1 MQQSENFR
9 APKELLSAQKI
20 ANALDTAVRLPIIG
34 VQVGLD
40 FFLGLIPVVGD
51 VIMMLMSLRIIQL
64 GKQLGMPQPLITK
77 MIRNAGIDMVLGFI
91 PFIGDIADIFYKANQ
106 ANVRLMEMWW
116 ISENKSAV
124 DQYTQKQLQEWEARH
139 DTENSQ

>member
-1 MQQSENFR
+1 MTQPENFR

-20 ANALDTAVRLPIIG
+20 ANSLDTAVRLPIVGIEL
-34 VQVGLD
+34 GLD

-64 GKQLGMPQPLITK
+64 GKRLGMPKPLIAK
-77 MIRNAGIDMVLGFI
+77 MFRNAGIDMVLGFI
-91 PFIGDIADIFYKANQ
+91 PFVGDIADIFYKANQ
-106 ANVRLMEMWW
+106 KNVRLMEQWW

-124 DQYTQKQLQEWEARH
+124 DQYTTQQLNEWEARN
-139 DTENSQ
+139 EAE